1 MEERTFAEELR
12 EGRRTG
18 TYKFIPDENSAN
30 NIMKITNKL
39 KTQAKE
45 NNKKDKRT
53 VNVYLAY
60 DDYNKEWKLLPVKGK
75 LMLTSCELNVYE
87 NEVQM
92 EYYKENIARQLKNLG
107 FSKVSVKIKSP
118 SVYTYLKPLAQQ
130 GIPLLSFRKQ
140 FKRKR
145 PLLLYKLG
153 KDTTLKIKF
162 SW

>member
-1 MEERTFAEELR
+1 MTYAEELR

-18 TYKFIPDENSAN
+18 SYKWVPDANSAN
-30 NIMKITNKL
+30 DIMKITNKL
-39 KTQAKE
+39 KAQAKE

-75 LMLTSCELNVYE
+75 LMLITRELNVYE

-92 EYYKENIARQLKNLG
+92 EYYKENITRQLEKLG

-118 SVYTYLKPLAQQ
+118 SVYTYLKPLIQR

>member
-1 MEERTFAEELR
+1 MTYAEELR

-18 TYKFIPDENSAN
+18 TYKWTPDGDSAN
-30 NIMKITNKL
+30 NIMRITNKL
-39 KTQAKE
+39 KAQAKE

-75 LMLTSCELNVYE
+75 LMLISRELNVYE

-92 EYYKENIARQLKNLG
+92 EYYKENITKQLKKLG

-118 SVYTYLKPLAQQ
+118 SVYTYLKPLVQR

>member
-1 MEERTFAEELR
+1 MEEKKFAEELR
-12 EGRRTG
+12 EGIRNG
-18 TYKFIPDENSAN
+18 TYKFVPDENSAN
-30 NIMKITNKL
+30 NIMKITNEL
-39 KTQAKE
+39 KAQAKE

-60 DDYNKEWKLLPVKGK
+60 DDFNKEWKLLPVKGK
-75 LMLTSCELNVYE
+75 LMLISRELNVYE
-87 NEVQM
+87 NKVQM
-92 EYYKENIARQLKNLG
+92 EYYKENIAKQLKSLG

-118 SVYTYLKPLAQQ
+118 SVYTYLKPLVQR